1 MDDMDDR
8 ASIHQRVRKQ
18 HSAEIAQD
26 YVEAIYEI
34 RQSGELVRVSRLQEV
49 FGVSH
54 VTVIKTLKRLHEQDL
69 ITGTKSKE
77 IDLTE
82 QGRQIAVT
90 AAARHQLLKALFI
103 KLGVSEEQA
112 DEDAEGAEHHI
123 SQETLNAIELFLK

>member
-34 RQSGELVRVSRLQEV
+34 RESGELVRVSRLQEV

>member
-77 IDLTE
+77 IDLAE